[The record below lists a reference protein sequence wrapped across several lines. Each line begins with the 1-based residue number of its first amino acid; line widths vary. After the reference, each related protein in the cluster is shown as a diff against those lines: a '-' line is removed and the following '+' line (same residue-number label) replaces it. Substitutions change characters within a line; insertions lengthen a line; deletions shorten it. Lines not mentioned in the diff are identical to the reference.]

1 MSLRDRVRTN
11 LREWYALAAD
21 RTGEV
26 AKISIRRYDKFGLS
40 REIERQFAELGS
52 LVYHAIE
59 EGRRDGLDDPA
70 VRTLVTRIKDLAGDL
85 ETKDREIEEIRR
97 QRQSKQAETGSTR
110 EPDPAAARASGVGD
124 GAILAP
130 GGEGPT
136 RSWEID

>member
-52 LVYHAIE
+52 VTYHAIE
-59 EGRRDGLDDPA
+59 EGRCAGLDDPA
-70 VRTLVTRIKDLAGDL
+70 VRALVTRIKDLAGDL
-85 ETKDREIEEIRR
+85 ETKDREIEEFRR
-97 QRQSKQAETGSTR
+97 QRQVKQAASAPSRESDST
-110 EPDPAAARASGVGD
+110 AALAPGVGD
-124 GAILAP
+124 AAILAP
-130 GGEGPT
+130 GGPAPP
-136 RSWEID
+136 RA

>member
-59 EGRRDGLDDPA
+59 EQRDGVLDDPA
-70 VRTLVTRIKDLAGDL
+70 VRGLVTRIKDLAGDL
-85 ETKDREIEEIRR
+85 ETKDREIEEIRG
-97 QRQSKQAETGSTR
+97 QRPRPAEAGTARSD
-110 EPDPAAARASGVGD
+110 ELPASLAPGVGD
-124 GAILAP
+124 AAILAP
-130 GGEGPT
+130 GGPDPA
-136 RSWEID
+136 RPWEKD

>member
-1 MSLRDRVRTN
+1 MSLRDRVRIN

-70 VRTLVTRIKDLAGDL
+70 VRALVTRIKDLAGDL
-85 ETKDREIEEIRR
+85 ETKDREIEEFRG
-97 QRQSKQAETGSTR
+97 QRQSK
-110 EPDPAAARASGVGD
+110 
-124 GAILAP
+124 
-130 GGEGPT
+130 
-136 RSWEID
+136 

>member
-40 REIERQFAELGS
+40 REIERQFSELGS

-70 VRTLVTRIKDLAGDL
+70 VRALVTRIKDLAGDL
-85 ETKDREIEEIRR
+85 EAKDREIEEFRR
-97 QRQSKQAETGSTR
+97 QRQSKQADVVLSGS
-110 EPDPAAARASGVGD
+110 DPAR
-124 GAILAP
+124 P
-130 GGEGPT
+130 GK
-136 RSWEID
+136 ID

>member
-1 MSLRDRVRTN
+1 VTVLVAANFFLAPLARTVAMSLRDRVRIN

-70 VRTLVTRIKDLAGDL
+70 VRALVTRIKDLAGDL
-85 ETKDREIEEIRR
+85 ETKDREIEEFRG
-97 QRQSKQAETGSTR
+97 QRQSK
-110 EPDPAAARASGVGD
+110 
-124 GAILAP
+124 
-130 GGEGPT
+130 
-136 RSWEID
+136 